1 MTSKKEQLMNYFLE
15 LLPSLLSGLKMTLGV
30 FFFTIIGSVPLG
42 IIVSL
47 GMKSEYFTI
56 RWLINGYIWVMRGT
70 PLLLQL
76 IFVYY
81 GLGMMGISFPRFEA
95 AVIAF
100 IINYAAYLAEI
111 FRGGLQSVPRGQYDA
126 AKVLGFTKI
135 QTFFKI
141 VLPQVIKIVVPSFGN
156 EVINLVKDTSL
167 VYVIGLGDILRAGN
181 IAASRDVTLIP
192 YLLVGLIYLIMTA
205 IVTVLLR
212 RTEKRLNI
220 WR

>member
-1 MTSKKEQLMNYFLE
+1 MNYLME
-15 LLPSLLSGLKMTLGV
+15 ILPSLLAGLKMTLGV
-30 FFFTIIGSVPLG
+30 FFLTIIGSVPLG

-47 GMKSEYFTI
+47 GMKSPYFTI
-56 RWLINGYIWVMRGT
+56 RWIINGYIWIMRGT

-81 GLGMMGISFPRFEA
+81 GLGMIGITFPRFEA

-111 FRGGLQSVPRGQYDA
+111 FRGGLQSMPRGQYDA
-126 AKVLGFTKI
+126 AKVLGFNKF

-141 VLPQVIKIVVPSFGN
+141 ILPQVIKIIVPSFGN

-181 IAASRDVTLIP
+181 IAASRDVTLLP
-192 YLLVGLIYLIMTA
+192 YLLVGLIYLLMTA
-205 IVTVLLR
+205 IVTVALR
-212 RTEKRLNI
+212 RSEKRLNI
-220 WR
+220 CR

>member
-1 MTSKKEQLMNYFLE
+1 MNYFLNI
-15 LLPSLLSGLKMTLGV
+15 LPSLLSGLKMTLGV
-30 FFFTIIGSVPLG
+30 FFLTIVGSVPLG

-56 RWLINGYIWVMRGT
+56 RWLINGYIWIMRGT

-81 GLGMMGISFPRFEA
+81 GLGMMGITFPRFEA
-95 AVIAF
+95 AAIAF
-100 IINYAAYLAEI
+100 IINYGAYLAEI
-111 FRGGLQSVPRGQYDA
+111 FRGGLQAIPRGQYDA
-126 AKVLGFTKI
+126 AKVLGLNKV

-141 VLPQVIKIVVPSFGN
+141 ILPQVIKIVVPSFGN
-156 EVINLVKDTSL
+156 EIINLVKDTSL

-181 IAASRDVTLIP
+181 IAASRDVTLVP
-192 YLLVGLIYLIMTA
+192 YLLVGMIYLLMTA
-205 IVTVLLR
+205 IVTVLLKQS
-212 RTEKRLNI
+212 ESRLNI

>member
-1 MTSKKEQLMNYFLE
+1 MNYFLNI
-15 LLPSLLSGLKMTLGV
+15 LPSLLSGLKMTLGV
-30 FFFTIIGSVPLG
+30 FFLTIVGSVPLG

-56 RWLINGYIWVMRGT
+56 RWLINGYIWIMRGT

-81 GLGMMGISFPRFEA
+81 GLGMMGITFPRFEA
-95 AVIAF
+95 AAIAF
-100 IINYAAYLAEI
+100 IINYGAYLAEI
-111 FRGGLQSVPRGQYDA
+111 FRGGLQAVPRGQYDA
-126 AKVLGFTKI
+126 AKVLGLNKV

-141 VLPQVIKIVVPSFGN
+141 ILPQVIKIVVPSFGN
-156 EVINLVKDTSL
+156 EIINLVKDTSL

-181 IAASRDVTLIP
+181 IAASRDVTLVP
-192 YLLVGLIYLIMTA
+192 YLLVGMIYLLMTA
-205 IVTVLLR
+205 IVTVLLKQS
-212 RTEKRLNI
+212 ESRLNI

>member
-1 MTSKKEQLMNYFLE
+1 MNYFLNI
-15 LLPSLLSGLKMTLGV
+15 LPSLLSGLKMTLGV
-30 FFFTIIGSVPLG
+30 FFLTIVGSVPLG

-56 RWLINGYIWVMRGT
+56 RWLINGYIWIMRGT

-81 GLGMMGISFPRFEA
+81 GLGMMGITFPRFEA
-95 AVIAF
+95 AAIAF
-100 IINYAAYLAEI
+100 IINYGAYLAEI
-111 FRGGLQSVPRGQYDA
+111 FRGGLQAVPHGQYDA
-126 AKVLGFTKI
+126 AKVLGLNKV

-141 VLPQVIKIVVPSFGN
+141 ILPQVIKIVVPSFGN
-156 EVINLVKDTSL
+156 EIINLVKDTSL

-181 IAASRDVTLIP
+181 IAASRDVTLVP
-192 YLLVGLIYLIMTA
+192 YLLVGMIYLLMTA
-205 IVTVLLR
+205 IVTVLLKQS
-212 RTEKRLNI
+212 ESRLNI

>member
-1 MTSKKEQLMNYFLE
+1 MNYLLE
-15 LLPSLLSGLKMTLGV
+15 ILPSLMSGLKMTLGV
-30 FFFTIIGSVPLG
+30 FFITIIGSVPLG
-42 IIVSL
+42 ILVAL
-47 GMKSEYFTI
+47 GMKSPYLTI

-81 GLGMMGISFPRFEA
+81 GLGMMGITFPRFEA
-95 AVIAF
+95 AAIAF
-100 IINYAAYLAEI
+100 IVNYAAYLAEI
-111 FRGGLQSVPRGQYDA
+111 FRGGLQAIPRGQYDA
-126 AKVLGFTKI
+126 AKVLGFTRV

-141 VLPQVIKIVVPSFGN
+141 ILPQVIKIIVPSFGN

-167 VYVIGLGDILRAGN
+167 VYVIGLGDLLRAGN
-181 IAASRDVTLIP
+181 IAASRDVTLVP
-192 YLLVGLIYLIMTA
+192 YLLVGLIYLLMTA

-212 RTEKRLNI
+212 RSETRLNS

>member
-1 MTSKKEQLMNYFLE
+1 MNYLLE
-15 LLPSLLSGLKMTLGV
+15 ILPSLMSGLKMTLGV
-30 FFFTIIGSVPLG
+30 FFITIIGSVPLG

-47 GMKSEYFTI
+47 GMKSQYFTI
-56 RWLINGYIWVMRGT
+56 RWLINGYIWIMRGT

-81 GLGMMGISFPRFEA
+81 GLGIMGITFPRFEA

-100 IINYAAYLAEI
+100 VINYAAYLAEI
-111 FRGGLQSVPRGQYDA
+111 FRGGLQAIPRGQYDA
-126 AKVLGFTKI
+126 AKVLGLTRT

-167 VYVIGLGDILRAGN
+167 VYVIGLGDMLRAGN
-181 IAASRDVTLIP
+181 IAASRDVTLVP
-192 YLLVGLIYLIMTA
+192 YLLVGLIYLMMTA
-205 IVTVLLR
+205 IVTVMLR
-212 RTEKRLNI
+212 RSENRLNR
-220 WR
+220 WK

>member
-1 MTSKKEQLMNYFLE
+1 MNYLLE
-15 LLPSLLSGLKMTLGV
+15 ILPSLMSGLKMTLGV
-30 FFFTIIGSVPLG
+30 FFITIIGSVPLG
-42 IIVSL
+42 ILVAL
-47 GMKSEYFTI
+47 GMKSPYFTI

-81 GLGMMGISFPRFEA
+81 GLGMMGITFPRFEA
-95 AVIAF
+95 AAIAF
-100 IINYAAYLAEI
+100 IVNYAAYLAEI
-111 FRGGLQSVPRGQYDA
+111 FRGGLQAIPRGQYDA
-126 AKVLGFTKI
+126 AKVLGFTRV

-141 VLPQVIKIVVPSFGN
+141 ILPQVIKIIVPSFGN

-167 VYVIGLGDILRAGN
+167 VYVIGLGDLLRAGN
-181 IAASRDVTLIP
+181 VAASRDVTLVP
-192 YLLVGLIYLIMTA
+192 YLLVGLIYLLMTA

-212 RTEKRLNI
+212 RSETRLNS

>member
-1 MTSKKEQLMNYFLE
+1 MNYLLE
-15 LLPSLLSGLKMTLGV
+15 ILPSLMSGLKMTLGV
-30 FFFTIIGSVPLG
+30 FFITIIGSVPLG
-42 IIVSL
+42 IIVAL
-47 GMKSEYFTI
+47 GMKSPYFTI

-81 GLGMMGISFPRFEA
+81 GLGMMGITFPRFEA
-95 AVIAF
+95 AAIAF
-100 IINYAAYLAEI
+100 IVNYAAYLAEI
-111 FRGGLQSVPRGQYDA
+111 FRGGLQAIPRGQYDA
-126 AKVLGFTKI
+126 AKVLGFTRM

-141 VLPQVIKIVVPSFGN
+141 ILPQVIKIVVPSFGN

-167 VYVIGLGDILRAGN
+167 VYVIGLGDLLRAGN

-192 YLLVGLIYLIMTA
+192 YLLVGLIYLLMTA
-205 IVTVLLR
+205 VVTVLLR
-212 RTEKRLNI
+212 RSETRLNS

>member
-1 MTSKKEQLMNYFLE
+1 MNYFLNI
-15 LLPSLLSGLKMTLGV
+15 LPSLLSGLKMTLGV
-30 FFFTIIGSVPLG
+30 FFLTIVGSVPLG

-56 RWLINGYIWVMRGT
+56 RWLINGYIWIMRGT

-81 GLGMMGISFPRFEA
+81 GLGMMGITFPRFEA
-95 AVIAF
+95 AAVAF
-100 IINYAAYLAEI
+100 IINYGAYLAEI
-111 FRGGLQSVPRGQYDA
+111 FRGGLQAVPRGQYDA
-126 AKVLGFTKI
+126 AKVLGLNKV

-141 VLPQVIKIVVPSFGN
+141 ILPQVIKIVVPSFGN
-156 EVINLVKDTSL
+156 EIINLVKDTSL

-181 IAASRDVTLIP
+181 IAASRDVTLVP
-192 YLLVGLIYLIMTA
+192 YLLVGMIYLLMTA
-205 IVTVLLR
+205 IVTVLLKQS
-212 RTEKRLNI
+212 ESRLNV

>member
-1 MTSKKEQLMNYFLE
+1 MNYLLE
-15 LLPSLLSGLKMTLGV
+15 ILPSLMSGLKMTLGV
-30 FFFTIIGSVPLG
+30 FFITIIGSVPLG
-42 IIVSL
+42 ILVAL
-47 GMKSEYFTI
+47 GMKSPYFTI

-81 GLGMMGISFPRFEA
+81 GLGMMGITFPRFEA
-95 AVIAF
+95 AAIAF
-100 IINYAAYLAEI
+100 IVNYAAYLAEI
-111 FRGGLQSVPRGQYDA
+111 FRGGLQAIPRGQYDA
-126 AKVLGFTKI
+126 AKVLGFTHV

-141 VLPQVIKIVVPSFGN
+141 ILPQVIKIIVPSFGN

-167 VYVIGLGDILRAGN
+167 VYVIGLGDLLRAGN
-181 IAASRDVTLIP
+181 IAASRDVTLVP
-192 YLLVGLIYLIMTA
+192 YLLVGLIYLLMTA

-212 RTEKRLNI
+212 RSETRLNS

>member
-1 MTSKKEQLMNYFLE
+1 MNYLLE
-15 LLPSLLSGLKMTLGV
+15 ILPSLMSGLKMTLGV
-30 FFFTIIGSVPLG
+30 FFITIIGSVPLG
-42 IIVSL
+42 IIVAL
-47 GMKSEYFTI
+47 GMKSPYFTI

-81 GLGMMGISFPRFEA
+81 GLGMMGITFPRFEA
-95 AVIAF
+95 AAIAF
-100 IINYAAYLAEI
+100 IVNYAAYLAEI
-111 FRGGLQSVPRGQYDA
+111 FRGGLQAIPRGQYDA
-126 AKVLGFTKI
+126 AKVLGFTRV

-141 VLPQVIKIVVPSFGN
+141 ILPQVIKIIVPSFGN

-167 VYVIGLGDILRAGN
+167 VYVIGLGDLLRAGN

-192 YLLVGLIYLIMTA
+192 YLLVGLIYLLMTA
-205 IVTVLLR
+205 VVTVLLR
-212 RTEKRLNI
+212 RSETRLNS

>member
-1 MTSKKEQLMNYFLE
+1 MNYLLE
-15 LLPSLLSGLKMTLGV
+15 ILPSLMSGLKMTLGV
-30 FFFTIIGSVPLG
+30 FFITIIGSVPLG
-42 IIVSL
+42 IIVAL
-47 GMKSEYFTI
+47 GMKSPYFTI

-81 GLGMMGISFPRFEA
+81 GLGMMGITLPRFEA
-95 AVIAF
+95 AAIAF
-100 IINYAAYLAEI
+100 IVNYAAYLAEI
-111 FRGGLQSVPRGQYDA
+111 FRGGLQAVPRGQYDA
-126 AKVLGFTKI
+126 AKVLGFTRM

-141 VLPQVIKIVVPSFGN
+141 ILPQVIKIVVPSFGN

-167 VYVIGLGDILRAGN
+167 VYVIGLGDLLRAGN

-192 YLLVGLIYLIMTA
+192 YLLVGLIYLLMTA
-205 IVTVLLR
+205 VVTVLLR
-212 RTEKRLNI
+212 RSETRLNS

>member
-1 MTSKKEQLMNYFLE
+1 MNYLLE
-15 LLPSLLSGLKMTLGV
+15 ILPSLMSGLKMTLGV
-30 FFFTIIGSVPLG
+30 FFITIIGSVPLG
-42 IIVSL
+42 ILVAL
-47 GMKSEYFTI
+47 GMKSPYFTI

-81 GLGMMGISFPRFEA
+81 GLGMMGITFPRFEA
-95 AVIAF
+95 AAIAF
-100 IINYAAYLAEI
+100 IVNYAAYLAEI
-111 FRGGLQSVPRGQYDA
+111 FRGGLQAIPRGQYDA
-126 AKVLGFTKI
+126 AKVLGFTRV

-141 VLPQVIKIVVPSFGN
+141 ILPQVIKIIVPSFGN

-167 VYVIGLGDILRAGN
+167 VYVIGLGDLLRAGN
-181 IAASRDVTLIP
+181 IAASRDVTLVP
-192 YLLVGLIYLIMTA
+192 YLLVGLIYLLMTA

-212 RTEKRLNI
+212 RSETRLNS

>member
-1 MTSKKEQLMNYFLE
+1 MNYFLE
-15 LLPSLLSGLKMTLGV
+15 ILPSLLSGLKMTLGV
-30 FFFTIIGSVPLG
+30 FFITIIGSVPLG
-42 IIVSL
+42 IVVSL
-47 GMKSEYFTI
+47 GMKSEFFVL
-56 RWLINGYIWVMRGT
+56 RWLINGYIWIIRGT

-81 GLGMMGISFPRFEA
+81 GLGMMGITFPRFEA
-95 AVIAF
+95 AIIAF

-111 FRGGLQSVPRGQYDA
+111 FRGGLQSVPKGQYDA
-126 AKVLGFTKI
+126 AKVLGFSKT

-167 VYVIGLGDILRAGN
+167 IYVIGLGDILRAGN

-192 YLLVGLIYLIMTA
+192 YLLVGLIYLLMTA
-205 IVTVLLR
+205 VVTVILR
-212 RTEKRLNI
+212 RSESRLNI

>member
-1 MTSKKEQLMNYFLE
+1 MSYLATI
-15 LLPSLLSGLKMTLGV
+15 LPSLLSGLKMTLGI

-47 GMKSEYFTI
+47 GLKSPYFTI
-56 RWLINGYIWVMRGT
+56 RWLINGYIWIMRGT

-76 IFVYY
+76 IFIYY
-81 GLGMMGISFPRFEA
+81 GIGMIGVTFPRFEA
-95 AVIAF
+95 AIIAF

-111 FRGGLQSVPRGQYDA
+111 FRGGLQAIPVGQYDA
-126 AKVLGFTKI
+126 AKVLGFNKF

-141 VLPQVIKIVVPSFGN
+141 ILPQVIKIVVPSFGN

-167 VYVIGLGDILRAGN
+167 VYVIGLGDMLRAGN
-181 IAASRDVTLIP
+181 IAASRDVTLMP
-192 YLLVGLIYLIMTA
+192 YLLVGLIYLLMTA
-205 IVTVLLR
+205 IVTLLLR
-212 RTEKRLNI
+212 RSEKVLNT

>member
-1 MTSKKEQLMNYFLE
+1 MNYLME
-15 LLPSLLSGLKMTLGV
+15 ILPSLLAGLKMTLGV
-30 FFFTIIGSVPLG
+30 FFLTIIGSVPLG

-47 GMKSEYFTI
+47 GMKSPYFTI
-56 RWLINGYIWVMRGT
+56 RWIINGYIWIMRGT

-81 GLGMMGISFPRFEA
+81 GLGMIGITFPRFEA

-111 FRGGLQSVPRGQYDA
+111 FRGGLQSMPRGQYDA
-126 AKVLGFTKI
+126 AKVLGFNKF

-141 VLPQVIKIVVPSFGN
+141 ILPQVIKIIVPSFGN

-181 IAASRDVTLIP
+181 IAASRDVTLLP
-192 YLLVGLIYLIMTA
+192 YLLVGLIYLLMTA
-205 IVTVLLR
+205 IVTVALR
-212 RTEKRLNI
+212 RSEKRLNI